1 MSPDTVHIVDDSAA
15 VRSSLEVLLRTYD
28 LPVRSY
34 ASAGAYLAAEAYR
47 EPGCLV
53 TDVRM
58 PEMTGLEL
66 MRTLAERAIEV
77 PVIFISGH
85 GDIKMAVNAMREGAL
100 DFIEKPI
107 DDVRLVESI
116 RRAFVARDDKDRG
129 RAEMAELVERR
140 SRLTLRETE
149 VMALIVD
156 GFSNHA
162 AAAVLGISVRTVE
175 HHRAAVMEK
184 MAAHN
189 LAKLILMALRLR
201 EGRK

>member
-1 MSPDTVHIVDDSAA
+1 MSHDTVHIVDDSGA
-15 VRSSLEVLLRTYD
+15 VRASLEVLLKTYD

-34 ASAGAYLAAEAYR
+34 SSAGEYLAAEAYR

-66 MRTLAERAIEV
+66 MRTLAERAIDV
-77 PVIFISGH
+77 PIIFISGH
-85 GDIKMAVNAMREGAL
+85 GDIKMAVNAMRAGAL

-116 RRAFVARDDKDRG
+116 RRAFAERNNKDRG
-129 RAEMAELVERR
+129 RAELAELAERHT
-140 SRLTLRETE
+140 RLTPREAE

-156 GFSNHA
+156 GYSNHA
-162 AAAVLGISVRTVE
+162 AAAALGISVRTVE
-175 HHRAAVMEK
+175 HHRATVMEK
-184 MAAHN
+184 MAAPN
-189 LAKLILMALRLR
+189 LAKLVLMALRLQD
-201 EGRK
+201 GRK